1 MLIDLLAE
9 CGFDEIE
16 IPWRSDVFRG
26 APQDKNS
33 ATFGTLG
40 VNFRARKK
48 VFRAT
53 MAECASDLSLSS
65 WP

>member
-1 MLIDLLAE
+1 V
-9 CGFDEIE
+9 
-16 IPWRSDVFRG
+16 PWRADVFRG

-48 VFRAT
+48 TPVHEGSAVAL
-53 MAECASDLSLSS
+53 AEVEAASIK
-65 WP
+65 

>member
-1 MLIDLLAE
+1 V
-9 CGFDEIE
+9 
-16 IPWRSDVFRG
+16 PWRADVFRG

-48 VFRAT
+48 AAALPVT
-53 MAECASDLSLSS
+53 AEDALVRSVV
-65 WP
+65 

>member
-1 MLIDLLAE
+1 M
-9 CGFDEIE
+9 
-16 IPWRSDVFRG
+16 PWRADVFRG

-48 VFRAT
+48 MPVRSDVVL
-53 MAECASDLSLSS
+53 AEAQAV
-65 WP
+65 

>member
-1 MLIDLLAE
+1 MLAE

-16 IPWRSDVFRG
+16 VPWKADVFRG

-40 VNFRARKK
+40 VNFRARRKGL
-48 VFRAT
+48 VQPLARQDAQF
-53 MAECASDLSLSS
+53 ASAG
-65 WP
+65 PTT